1 MREIKRVAVL
11 GSGVMGAAIAAHLA
25 NCGIPSVMLDIVPPN
40 LSEEDRKSR
49 KNRNAIAAGAK
60 AALLKAKPAPLY
72 VKSYMDMIEVG
83 NFEDDMAKISDCD
96 LIIEV
101 VIERLDI
108 KKKIFAQ
115 VAEHRKP
122 GSIVS
127 SNTSGILIS
136 AMAEDMPEEMARHF
150 LGTHFF
156 NPPRYLKLL
165 ELIPTAKT
173 DPEVVKAI
181 AAFGEN
187 VLGKGIVYAKDTP
200 NFVANRIIT
209 FAMQY
214 IMHEMVE
221 AGLSVEE
228 VDALTGPAIGHA
240 SSATFRTADLVG
252 LDTLQKVVG
261 NVYHGC
267 PDDERHDMMSGPA
280 WFDEMIAKGYFGNKS
295 GSGFFKATKE
305 RDEKGKR
312 IILGFDPTTGEYRA
326 PIKARFE
333 CTGAARRAGSLAD
346 KLKIMHF
353 SDDPGSKFVFKFFAN
368 MVQYAGNRI
377 PEITDDIVN
386 LDNACKWGFAWDIG
400 LFETWDAL
408 GFEAV
413 CERMAAEGIDLPPIA
428 KALKEAGGN
437 SFYKTENG
445 QDLFFDLASRSYKPV
460 PANPNELKL
469 INVKTRDTAV
479 VEKLDEGSLVDLGD
493 GIVCAEFHSKMNA
506 IGPDTVAILNK
517 GVDLLEAG
525 KFEGMVIGNQGPHFC
540 AGANL
545 MLVLG
550 DAMQGNW
557 EGIEKMVRGLQGIG
571 MRMKYC
577 SAPIVA
583 APHHYTFGGGVEI
596 CQHTDRVV
604 LAGETYAGLV
614 EVGVGVIP
622 AGGGTKEMAVR
633 AFEYMPANIQPN
645 DVFPFIRRAFETI
658 ATAKVGTSGAE
669 VVELGYF
676 RNSDIVLPNY
686 DHQIQKAKDVCRGLV
701 ISGYTPPR
709 KPRLYALGSSGKA
722 AFEAAV
728 WGMEQAGWAS
738 EHDKLISTHL
748 AHVLCGG
755 DRIAG
760 TPMTEEDF
768 LDLEREAFVSLCGTE
783 KTQARIQNML
793 ATGKPLRN

>member
-1 MREIKRVAVL
+1 MRDIKRVAVL

-25 NCGIPSVMLDIVPPN
+25 NCGIPSIMLDIVPPN
-40 LSEEDRKSR
+40 LSDDDRKR
-49 KNRNAIAAGAK
+49 KKNRDAIAAGAK
-60 AALLKAKPAPLY
+60 AALLKAKPSPLY
-72 VKSYMDMIEVG
+72 VKSYMDMIEIG
-83 NFEDDMAKISDCD
+83 NFDDDMARISDCD

-115 VAEHRKP
+115 VAEHRKA

-136 AMAEDMPEEMARHF
+136 AMAEDMPDEMARHF

-165 ELIPTAKT
+165 ELIPTEKT
-173 DPEVVKAI
+173 DPAVIKTI
-181 AAFGEN
+181 ADFGEN

-214 IMHEMVE
+214 LMHEMVN

-252 LDTLQKVVG
+252 LDTLQKVVA

-267 PDDERHDMMSGPA
+267 PDDERRDLMSGPA
-280 WFDEMIAKGYFGNKS
+280 WFDGMIEKGYFGNKS
-295 GSGFFKATKE
+295 GSGFYKATKE

-312 IILGFDPTTGEYRA
+312 IILGFDPATGEYRA
-326 PIKARFE
+326 PVKPRFE
-333 CTGAARRAGSLAD
+333 CTGAVRRAKTMEE

-353 SDDPGSKFVFKFFAN
+353 SEDAGSQFLFKFFAN

-386 LDNACKWGFAWDIG
+386 LDNACKWGFAWEVG
-400 LFETWDAL
+400 LFETWDLL
-408 GFEAV
+408 GFDAV
-413 CERMAAEGIDLPPIA
+413 CERMEAEGIALPSIA
-428 KALKEAGGN
+428 QALKDAGYN
-437 SFYKTENG
+437 SFYKSENG
-445 QDLFFDLASRSYKPV
+445 VDLYFDPATRSYKEVPV
-460 PANPNELKL
+460 NPNELKL
-469 INVKTRDTAV
+469 INVKTRSNAI
-479 VEKLDEGSLVDLGD
+479 VEKLDEGSLIDLGD
-493 GIVCAEFHSKMNA
+493 GIVCAEFHGKMNA
-506 IGPDTVAILNK
+506 IGPDTMAILNK
-517 GVDLLEAG
+517 GVDLLESGA
-525 KFEGMVIGNQGPHFC
+525 FEGMVIGNQGPHFC

-550 DAMQGNW
+550 DAMQENW
-557 EGIEKMVRGLQGIG
+557 EGLHTMVRELQGIG

-596 CQHTDRVV
+596 CQHADRVV

-622 AGGGTKEMAVR
+622 AGGGTTEMVVR
-633 AFEYMPANIQPN
+633 AFEYMPENIQPN

-658 ATAKVGTSGAE
+658 AMAKVGTSGAE

-676 RNSDIVLPNY
+676 RNSDLVLPNY
-686 DHQIQKAKDVCRGLV
+686 DHQIQRAKNVCRGLV
-701 ISGYTPPR
+701 LSGYTPPR
-709 KPRLYALGSSGKA
+709 KPRLRALGASGKA

-728 WGMEQAGWAS
+728 WGMQQAGFAS

-748 AHVLCGG
+748 AHILTGG
-755 DRIAG
+755 DRLVG
-760 TPMTEEDF
+760 TPMCEQDF

>member
-1 MREIKRVAVL
+1 MRDIKRVAVL

-25 NCGIPSVMLDIVPPN
+25 NCGIPSLMLDIVPPN
-40 LSEEDRKSR
+40 LSDEDRKSK
-49 KNRNAIAAGAK
+49 KNRDAIAAGAK
-60 AALLKAKPAPLY
+60 GALLKAKPSPLY
-72 VKSYMDMIEVG
+72 VKSYMGMIEIG

-96 LIIEV
+96 MIIEV

-136 AMAEDMPEEMARHF
+136 AMAEDMPDEMARHF

-165 ELIPTAKT
+165 ELIPTDKT
-173 DPEVVKAI
+173 DPEVVKSVAE
-181 AAFGEN
+181 FGEN

-214 IMHEMVE
+214 LMHEMVN

-267 PDDERHDMMSGPA
+267 PNDERHDMMTGPA
-280 WFDEMIAKGYFGNKS
+280 WFDAMIEKGYFGNKS
-295 GSGFFKATKE
+295 GSGFYKSTKE

-312 IILGFDPTTGEYRA
+312 IILGYDPATGEYRA
-326 PIKARFE
+326 PIKPRFA
-333 CTGAARRAGSLAD
+333 CTGAVRSAGSMAE

-353 SDDPGSKFVFKFFAN
+353 SEDPGSAFLFKFFAN

-386 LDNACKWGFAWDIG
+386 LDNACKWGFAWEVG
-400 LFETWDAL
+400 LFETWDLL
-408 GFEAV
+408 GFDEV
-413 CERMAAEGIDLPPIA
+413 CSRMEAEGIELPPIA

-445 QDLFFDLASRSYKPV
+445 TDLFFDLASRSYKPV
-460 PANPNELKL
+460 PSNPNELKL
-469 INVKTRDTAV
+469 VNVRARATAV
-479 VEKLDEGSLVDLGD
+479 VEALDEASLIDLGD
-493 GIVCAEFHSKMNA
+493 GILCAEFHCKMNA
-506 IGPDTVAILNK
+506 IGPDIVAVLNK

-525 KFEGMVIGNQGPHFC
+525 QFEGMVIGNQGPHFC

-550 DAMQGNW
+550 DAMQENW
-557 EGIEKMVRGLQGIG
+557 EGLENMVRGLQGIG

-577 SAPIVA
+577 KAPVVA

-596 CQHTDRVV
+596 CQHADRVV

-622 AGGGTKEMAVR
+622 AGGGTTEMVVR
-633 AFEYMPANIQPN
+633 AFEYMPENIQPN

-658 ATAKVGTSGAE
+658 GTAKVGTSGAE
-669 VVELGYF
+669 VVEFGYF
-676 RNSDIVLPNY
+676 RSSDIVLPNY
-686 DHQIQKAKDVCRGLV
+686 DHQIQKAKNVCRGLV

-709 KPRLYALGSSGKA
+709 KPRLYALGASGKA

-728 WGMEQAGWAS
+728 WGMQEAGWAS
-738 EHDKLISTHL
+738 EHDRLISTHL
-748 AHVLCGG
+748 ANILCGG
-755 DRIAG
+755 DRLAG
-760 TPMTEEDF
+760 TPMTEQDF
-768 LDLEREAFVSLCGTE
+768 LDLECEAFVSLCGTE

>member
-40 LSEEDRKSR
+40 LSEEDK
-49 KNRNAIAAGAK
+49 KNKKKRDAIAAGAK

-72 VKSYMDMIEVG
+72 VKSYMDMIEIG

-96 LIIEV
+96 MIIEV

-108 KKKIFAQ
+108 KKKIFAE
-115 VAEHRKP
+115 VAKYRKP

-136 AMAEDMPEEMARHF
+136 AMAADMPEEMAQHF

-165 ELIPTAKT
+165 EVIPTDKT
-173 DPEVVKAI
+173 NPEVVKEVG
-181 AAFGEN
+181 AFGEN
-187 VLGKGIVYAKDTP
+187 VLGKGIVYAKDTH

-214 IMHEMVE
+214 LMHEMTH

-228 VDALTGPAIGHA
+228 IDALTGPAIGHA

-261 NVYHGC
+261 NVYNGC
-267 PDDERHDMMSGPA
+267 PDDERHELMKGPD
-280 WFDEMIAKGYFGNKS
+280 WFDKMIEKGYFGNKS
-295 GSGFFKATKE
+295 GSGFYKATKE
-305 RDEKGKR
+305 RDEKGKK
-312 IILGFDPTTGEYRA
+312 IVLGLDPATLDYRA
-326 PIKARFE
+326 PVKPKFA
-333 CTGAARRAGSLAD
+333 CTGAARSAGSLEE

-353 SDDPGSKFVFKFFAN
+353 GDDPGSKFLFKFFAN
-368 MVQYAGNRI
+368 MAQYAGNRI

-386 LDNACKWGFAWDIG
+386 LDNACKWGFAWEVGI
-400 LFETWDAL
+400 FETWDIL
-408 GFEAV
+408 GFDAV
-413 CERMAAEGIDLPPIA
+413 CDRMAIEGIELPPIA
-428 KALKEAGGN
+428 KALKEAGCT
-437 SFYKTENG
+437 SFYKKQNG
-445 QDLFFDLASRSYKPV
+445 VDMFFDLASKSYKPV
-460 PANPNELKL
+460 PTNPNELKL
-469 INVKTRDTAV
+469 VNVKSNATNI
-479 VEKLDEGSLVDLGD
+479 VEKLDEASLVDLGD
-493 GIVCAEFHSKMNA
+493 GIVCAEFHCKMNA
-506 IGPDTVAILNK
+506 IGPDIVAVLNK
-517 GVDLLEAG
+517 GVDLIEAG
-525 KFEGMVIGNQGPHFC
+525 KFDGMVIGNQGPHFC

-557 EGIEKMVRGLQGIG
+557 KGLEDMVRGLQGIG
-571 MRMKYC
+571 IRMKYC
-577 SAPIVA
+577 NGPVVA

-596 CQHTDRVV
+596 CQHADKVV

-622 AGGGTKEMAVR
+622 AGGGTTELLVR
-633 AFEYMPANIQPN
+633 ALEYMPENIQPN
-645 DVFPFIRRAFETI
+645 DAFPFVRRAFENI

-669 VVELGYF
+669 VIELGYF
-676 RNSDIVLPNY
+676 RTSDIVLPNY
-686 DHQIQKAKDVCRGLV
+686 DHQIQKAKAVCRGMV
-701 ISGYTPPR
+701 VAGYTPPR
-709 KPRLYALGSSGKA
+709 KPRLWALGDSAKA
-722 AFEAAV
+722 IFAAGV
-728 WGMEQAGWAS
+728 WGMKEAGWAS
-738 EHDKLISTHL
+738 EHDMLISNHI
-748 AHVLCGG
+748 ANVLCGG
-755 DRIAG
+755 DRAAG
-760 TPMTEEDF
+760 TPMSEQDF
-768 LDLEREAFVSLCGTE
+768 LDLECEAFVSLCGTE

-793 ATGKPLRN
+793 ASGKPLRN